1 MAIYVWVDGE
11 LKAPHT
17 QGLKLSPKQ
26 KHQKDTLA
34 ELLSPAIRTMRT
46 SAVAL
51 LLQGE
56 DLARSRERLS
66 WGHLVARA
74 TLIATSPLSPTTPA
88 GT

>member
-1 MAIYVWVDGE
+1 VATYIWVGHGRSPYLAGE
-11 LKAPHT
+11 LKALQA

-51 LLQGE
+51 LLQG
-56 DLARSRERLS
+56 
-66 WGHLVARA
+66 
-74 TLIATSPLSPTTPA
+74 
-88 GT
+88 